1 MRVVQETQ
9 VLGWINKKEL
19 SRKSYGKSF
28 KGVLGCL
35 QWRLVRREGLSSL
48 FAIGK
53 SDAEILCEVAVLMF
67 FERIEN
73 LTVQKRNKITVW
85 MDWSLR
91 FIETQK
97 RSA

>member
-1 MRVVQETQ
+1 M
-9 VLGWINKKEL
+9 LGWINKKEL

-53 SDAEILCEVAVLMF
+53 RDAEILCEVAILMF

-73 LTVQKRNKITVW
+73 LTVQKRNKISVW